1 MAMVRYSTSRRHA
14 LAQAR
19 RLIGC
24 YPHSRPPDVLQ
35 YANALADVLEQYPI
49 GVVEEC
55 CDPRSGIAR
64 VREFPPT
71 VACLVEWCDRKL
83 AAYRAVASRP
93 LPRPEIS
100 YSEEHCATMRQRLQ
114 DLMRGLL
121 RGSQTEATE

>member
-35 YANALADVLEQYPI
+35 YANALADVLEQYQI

-64 VREFPPT
+64 VVSFLRPSP
-71 VACLVEWCDRKL
+71 AWSSGAIAKL
-83 AAYRAVASRP
+83 QPIGR
-93 LPRPEIS
+93 
-100 YSEEHCATMRQRLQ
+100 
-114 DLMRGLL
+114 
-121 RGSQTEATE
+121 